1 MSRSIY
7 SCPNKIENTE
17 KKKKKKNLDRSL
29 TLITGSCS
37 WVPDW
42 WATPQW
48 ESDPEHMTGSSDS
61 RIMTRKQADECL
73 YRCLNIWEGAK
84 KSQTEQKLYQTQDLV
99 VYVLAGSEIQHE
111 PERPTLPPRSE
122 ELLLEG
128 RVLAGKTISVIMY

>member
-1 MSRSIY
+1 MSHS
-7 SCPNKIENTE
+7 
-17 KKKKKKNLDRSL
+17 
-29 TLITGSCS
+29 
-37 WVPDW
+37 
-42 WATPQW
+42 W

-111 PERPTLPPRSE
+111 PERPTLPLRSE

>member
-1 MSRSIY
+1 MSRNIY
-7 SCPNKIENTE
+7 SCPNKIENT
-17 KKKKKKNLDRSL
+17 KKKKKTNPRQEPDPNHGFLL
-29 TLITGSCS
+29 VGSWLMS
-37 WVPDW
+37 HS
-42 WATPQW
+42 W
-48 ESDPEHMTGSSDS
+48 ESDHEHMTGSSDS